1 MPKKT
6 IVIISLLLV
15 ISIIVLDNLSED
27 TAKTLKLS
35 DLTETINGEYL
46 SDYTN
51 VFDDV
56 INTIKEK
63 DKDFNPNDY
72 RLTLGATSKNL
83 HFVYFTYYID
93 NIETNKV
100 YIIDFK
106 DGEVID
112 INLAG
117 IKEEN
122 LNNIDVVD
130 KNILLD
136 KIKEFENNK
145 KAFVNN
151 ELSEFLENKKMSIN
165 KDGKLNIKNNNIIS
179 FNEKYYYDYNNDKL
193 VYELIITE
201 NILDTQNQIVKE
213 IKL

>member
-151 ELSEFLENKKMSIN
+151 ELSEFPENKKMSIN

-193 VYELIITE
+193 VYELTIIE
-201 NILDTQNQIVKE
+201 NILDTQNQIIKE

>member
-193 VYELIITE
+193 VYELTIIE
-201 NILDTQNQIVKE
+201 NILDTQNQIIKE